1 MKYFFQCLTQ
11 IHDYFNIPS
20 NLLSLSFS
28 FCCMFV
34 WNKKRDGKEEE
45 PVNLPP
51 SSIGSSAKLVS
62 TKYVFDSRRSLI
74 FFFFFNLLFYNC
86 LNCKSPARIMTFFDK
101 FIWSIHLKNRSLLN
115 YYRKNIDVHITHNIT
130 VYLFVLIKAAD
141 RPLINTNQ
149 FQDKWKLW
157 TRLPNK
163 EYLTSIW
170 KRIENLAAAS
180 KFNDQFCEFSLWL
193 TKPCV
198 NYSKLSA
205 KCMK

>member
-1 MKYFFQCLTQ
+1 MTGKKKNLWICLPVPLVVALNWYLRST
-11 IHDYFNIPS
+11 YSTPVEA
-20 NLLSLSFS
+20 SF
-28 FCCMFV
+28 
-34 WNKKRDGKEEE
+34 
-45 PVNLPP
+45 
-51 SSIGSSAKLVS
+51 
-62 TKYVFDSRRSLI
+62 

-130 VYLFVLIKAAD
+130 VFLLVLIKAAD
-141 RPLINTNQ
+141 RPLINSNQ